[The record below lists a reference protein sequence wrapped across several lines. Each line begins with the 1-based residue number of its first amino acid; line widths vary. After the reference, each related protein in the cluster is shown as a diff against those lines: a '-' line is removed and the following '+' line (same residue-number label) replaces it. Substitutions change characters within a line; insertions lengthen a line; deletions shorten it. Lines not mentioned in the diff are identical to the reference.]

1 MSSAIALARLL
12 GGRDTLVAE
21 NLRMPLQW
29 AVPPLFRVLIQ
40 MEPKLNTNQ
49 KQEESCLVV
58 SILDLVSN

>member
-21 NLRMPLQW
+21 NLHMPLQW